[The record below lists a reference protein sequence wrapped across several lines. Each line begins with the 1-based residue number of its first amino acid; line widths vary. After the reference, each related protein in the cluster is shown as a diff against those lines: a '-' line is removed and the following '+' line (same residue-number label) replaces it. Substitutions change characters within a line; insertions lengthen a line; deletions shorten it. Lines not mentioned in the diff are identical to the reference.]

1 MPEGQVHFAKI
12 RDVLEDFFANVA
24 RVGVR
29 DVQKC
34 PFGQAYVRFA
44 HYRDRDRLISHS
56 PHQFQD
62 IQISFVKHNEGAN

>member
-1 MPEGQVHFAKI
+1 MTEGQVHFANVHE
-12 RDVLEDFFANVA
+12 VLEDFLANVA

-44 HYRDRDRLISHS
+44 HYRDRDRLVVQSQ
-56 PHQFQD
+56 HQF
-62 IQISFVKHNEGAN
+62 